1 MINKTNE
8 VVCFGEILW
17 DVLPSG
23 AKPGG
28 APMNVAYHLK
38 KFGHDPATITRVGTD
53 ERGAALTELLSK
65 QQISTQYI
73 QEDAVYETGVVTAT
87 PDDKGN
93 MTYDIKRP
101 VAWDYIELHN
111 EHEALLQD
119 AAYFIFGSLAA
130 RNDTSRNT
138 LFTLIEMANKK
149 VVDINLRAPHFNKKI
164 VSDLFAK
171 ADILKLNEDEL
182 ELVTGWFSAYT
193 NIEDRISQIQ
203 DHFNIPTLIVT
214 RGADGAML
222 KQEGTT
228 YSHPGYKV
236 EVADTVG
243 SGDSFL
249 AAYLAKTM
257 EGVPPSD
264 ALAFAS
270 AVGAFVASKSGAW
283 PEYDVS
289 HIESFHNSV
298 LANTKSMNI

>member
-17 DVLPSG
+17 DILPSG

-65 QQISTQYI
+65 QQISTRYI

-87 PDDKGN
+87 PDKKGN

-101 VAWDYIELHN
+101 VAWDYIELYN
-111 EHEALLQD
+111 EHEALLQN

-138 LFTLIEMANKK
+138 LFALIEMAHKK

-193 NIEDRISQIQ
+193 HIEDRICQIQ
-203 DHFNIPTLIVT
+203 DYFNIPTLIVT
-214 RGADGAML
+214 RGGRRR
-222 KQEGTT
+222 
-228 YSHPGYKV
+228 Y
-236 EVADTVG
+236 
-243 SGDSFL
+243 
-249 AAYLAKTM
+249 AKT
-257 EGVPPSD
+257 GGNHLQPP
-264 ALAFAS
+264 
-270 AVGAFVASKSGAW
+270 G
-283 PEYDVS
+283 
-289 HIESFHNSV
+289 I
-298 LANTKSMNI
+298 

>member
-17 DVLPSG
+17 DILPSG

-53 ERGAALTELLSK
+53 ERGATLTELLS
-65 QQISTQYI
+65 QQGISTHYI
-73 QEDAVYETGVVTAT
+73 QEDAIYETGVVMAT

-101 VAWDYIELHN
+101 VAWDYIELRK
-111 EHEALLQD
+111 EHEALMQK

-130 RNDTSRNT
+130 RNDTSRDT
-138 LFTLIEMANKK
+138 LFALIEMANKK

-171 ADILKLNEDEL
+171 ADILKLNDDEL
-182 ELVTGWFSAYT
+182 EMVTGWFSGYK
-193 NIEDRISQIQ
+193 NLEDRISQVQ

-214 RGADGAML
+214 RGADGAMV
-222 KQEGTT
+222 KQEGAT
-228 YSHPGYKV
+228 YSHQGYKV

-257 EGVPPSD
+257 EGAHPLE

-283 PEYDVS
+283 PEYDAGN
-289 HIESFHNSV
+289 IESFRNNAS
-298 LANTKSMNI
+298 ADTN